1 MDCRLLAYPL
11 SPIFSSC
18 PPKLTLPLKR
28 ILKLTK
34 GSTSLARGEEL
45 EEARRRRWLLPFLL
59 AYHSQLG
66 EVDDEDVYDD
76 DEDDEDDVNN
86 ENMGP

>member
-1 MDCRLLAYPL
+1 MVHSL
-11 SPIFSSC
+11 SPIFSFS
-18 PPKLTLPLKR
+18 PLSLKLTLALKR

-76 DEDDEDDVNN
+76 DEDDDDDENN
-86 ENMGP
+86 EDTGP

>member
-1 MDCRLLAYPL
+1 MVHSL
-11 SPIFSSC
+11 SPIFSFS
-18 PPKLTLPLKR
+18 PLSLKLTLALKR

-66 EVDDEDVYDD
+66 EVDVYDD
-76 DEDDEDDVNN
+76 DEDDDDDENN
-86 ENMGP
+86 EDTGP

>member
-18 PPKLTLPLKR
+18 LPKLTLPLKR

-76 DEDDEDDVNN
+76 DEDDEDDENN
-86 ENMGP
+86 EDTGP